1 MLFGLFK
8 QHWSIVVAASV
19 LLLLLMVQVYL
30 LPSWIN
36 VLAIV
41 LLLLIYILVI
51 KSGVSHL
58 QQSNQSDNEVP
69 VNSSAELKNLL
80 SSFTG
85 LVGAQTL
92 EISDSLNQIK
102 EVVLDATGNLGNSFN
117 DLNEK
122 SQLQGELVHGLIKSD
137 RSHQEADASDFDI
150 SIFVSETQVLLQK
163 FIDLMLS
170 TSHSGMKMV
179 HAIDDISSQ
188 MDVAFELLKDVSSIA
203 NQTNLLALNAAIEA
217 ARAGEAGRGFAV
229 VADEVRKLSQHSNR
243 FSDEIKMVVGK
254 AQADISAAKTVVS
267 DMASKDMTD
276 TISAKTR
283 VDEMLQSVE
292 VYNKSIDQEITK
304 ISSVSDQISES
315 VAVAVRSLQFEDVVT
330 QVIAYSTEYANRLD
344 ILVLRLGQ
352 KLSELP
358 SDETAL
364 HDLLEQLQSEV
375 NQLTVEWENPL
386 NKAVSQVSMESG
398 DIEMF

>member
-1 MLFGLFK
+1 
-8 QHWSIVVAASV
+8 
-19 LLLLLMVQVYL
+19 
-30 LPSWIN
+30 
-36 VLAIV
+36 
-41 LLLLIYILVI
+41 
-51 KSGVSHL
+51 
-58 QQSNQSDNEVP
+58 
-69 VNSSAELKNLL
+69 
-80 SSFTG
+80 
-85 LVGAQTL
+85 
-92 EISDSLNQIK
+92 
-102 EVVLDATGNLGNSFN
+102 
-117 DLNEK
+117 
-122 SQLQGELVHGLIKSD
+122 
-137 RSHQEADASDFDI
+137 
-150 SIFVSETQVLLQK
+150 
-163 FIDLMLS
+163 
-170 TSHSGMKMV
+170 MKMV